1 MIKKLKQFFDDTEVH
16 FEKGGKLERFYPL
29 HEAGK
34 SFHFSPET
42 VTKVGANI
50 RDFVDTK
57 RYMILV
63 VIALLPSLLFGMYN
77 AGYQSQLVHNLSVD
91 FMSSF
96 VMGLKIF
103 MPMLIVTYAVGGAI
117 EALFAIVRRHEIN
130 EGLLVTGMLF
140 PLTLPPTIPL
150 WQVAI
155 GIAFGV
161 IIAKEVFGG
170 TGKNFLNVALTSR
183 AFVYFSYP
191 SFLSGDV
198 WTFVKGSKDQL
209 IDSYTGA
216 TSLAVAAAAPVGADA
231 VQALNDAGFGLSEL
245 FWGLIPGSIGE
256 TSMVCILLG
265 AVILLV
271 TRIASWQ
278 IMAGSVVGLFGMT
291 WILNATATASHIPF
305 FMVPPE
311 YQLLMGSFAFGAV
324 FMATDPVSAPD
335 LVLSKW
341 LYGLGIGAFTVIIRV
356 MNPAYPEGVMLAI
369 LLMNVFAPLMDYYVR
384 ERRVKKR
391 IPNVI

>member
-1 MIKKLKQFFDDTEVH
+1 MIKKLKQLFDDTEHH
-16 FEKGGKLERFYPL
+16 FEKGGKFERLYPL

-42 VTKVGANI
+42 VTSLGANI

-63 VIALLPSLLFGMYN
+63 VIALLPCMLFGIYN
-77 AGYQSQLVHNLSVD
+77 AGYQSLLVQNMPTDLI
-91 FMSSF
+91 SSF
-96 VMGLKIF
+96 LLGLKIF
-103 MPMLIVTYAVGGAI
+103 LPMLLVTYAVGGAI
-117 EALFAIVRRHEIN
+117 EALFAIIRRHEIN

-150 WQVAI
+150 WQVGI

-161 IIAKEVFGG
+161 IVAKEVFGG

-183 AFVYFSYP
+183 AFLYFSYP

-198 WTFVKGSKDQL
+198 WTLIGSKDKL

-216 TSLAVAAAAPVGADA
+216 TSLAVAAATPMGGNAI
-231 VQALNDAGFGLSEL
+231 QALEQSGNSLSQL

-256 TSMVCILLG
+256 TSVFFILIG

-278 IMAGSVVGLFGMT
+278 IMAGSVAGLYGMT
-291 WILNATATASHIPF
+291 WILNWSSAGQIPF
-305 FMVPPE
+305 FAVPPE
-311 YQLLMGSFAFGAV
+311 YHLMMGSFAFGAV

-335 LVLSKW
+335 LRLSKW
-341 LYGLGIGAFTVIIRV
+341 IYGIGIGAFTVIIRV

-369 LLMNVFAPLMDYYVR
+369 LLMNVFAPLIDYYVR
-384 ERRVKKR
+384 ENRLKKR
-391 IPNVI
+391 VPNVI